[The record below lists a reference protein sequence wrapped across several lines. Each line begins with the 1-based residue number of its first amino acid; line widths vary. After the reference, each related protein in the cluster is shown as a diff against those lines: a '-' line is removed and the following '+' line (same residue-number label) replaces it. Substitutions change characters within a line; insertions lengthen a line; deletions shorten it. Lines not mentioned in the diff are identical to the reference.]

1 MLPHDADRD
10 PSRHEASPTESDERS
25 PATTDGGPPG
35 PPHET
40 SPGSPHDRSE
50 GPPHDR
56 PAGPATH
63 EADVEGDRRTSS
75 ESDEARYLFV
85 VEYGDDAE
93 RKRAE
98 YLFNTWD
105 EGEISRPEGLVR
117 IAEGVDHDG
126 LYGELLTKLRA
137 SQIASYRLEPLEAPA
152 SAEVVT
158 IERDVA
164 ADADAVASFLRYV
177 VSKRKGRE
185 RPDGDSYEVYSKKGR
200 ADLRFDL
207 SETDGDTHVEI
218 EVRGHSPALEFLAAY
233 VEDELDA
240 FAASQ

>member
-1 MLPHDADRD
+1 MAPRETNHERPDRGD
-10 PSRHEASPTESDERS
+10 SPEGSDGR
-25 PATTDGGPPG
+25 PAAVTDGGPPE
-35 PPHET
+35 PPHGG
-40 SPGSPHDRSE
+40 PGPE

-56 PAGPATH
+56 PGGPEESIDGETDTA
-63 EADVEGDRRTSS
+63 GDRGES
-75 ESDEARYLFV
+75 EGSTARYLFV

-105 EGEISRPEGLVR
+105 EGEISKPEGLVR
-117 IAEGVDHDG
+117 IAEGVDHDD

-137 SQIASYRLEPLEAPA
+137 SQIASYRLEALEAPA
-152 SAEVVT
+152 SAEAVT

-185 RPDGDSYEVYSKKGR
+185 RPDGESYEVYSKKGR
-200 ADLRFDL
+200 ADIRFDF
-207 SETDGDTHVEI
+207 SETGEGTHVEI